1 MFGMRRHRI
10 YSYGAA
16 RTAEPQNLSR
26 TVQAMRWQGTDN
38 RARQMRRK
46 QLNPSPEMKC
56 ELTRYR
62 WGLTASR
69 PRPCVGSARPA
80 HG

>member
-1 MFGMRRHRI
+1 MSSMRRHRI

-38 RARQMRRK
+38 RGRQLRRK
-46 QLNPSPEMKC
+46 QLNPSQKMN
-56 ELTRYR
+56 
-62 WGLTASR
+62 
-69 PRPCVGSARPA
+69 
-80 HG
+80 